1 MKNIKHTWNAELAA
15 EIQKRIDTRTKPV
28 GALGLLEDVAL
39 RVGLIQGSCAPS
51 IKRPVLFVFA
61 ADHGLADEGVSAFP
75 KAVTAQMVLNFL
87 NGGAAVNVF
96 SEQNGFEIRIVD
108 AGVDYDFGEIAGL
121 VARKIGRGTKS
132 ILRGP
137 AMSGQECRRE
147 MEVGGELVDAEFE
160 AGSNLIAFGEMGIG
174 NTSSAALIMSRL
186 LNMPIED
193 CAGRGT
199 GLDDAGLRA
208 KVGVLRKAL
217 EMHTQAVEAEE
228 VLRCFGGFEIAMIVG
243 AALRAA
249 ELGMV
254 ILVDGF
260 IVSAAMLVAGRLDAA
275 VEDYMIFAHLSDEH
289 AHGKLIAA
297 MQGKPL
303 LRLGMRLGEGSGA
316 AVCLPLIYSAVNF
329 LNKMAGFEDAAVS
342 GKIS

>member
-1 MKNIKHTWNAELAA
+1 MKNIKHIWNDELAA
-15 EIQKRIDTRTKPV
+15 EIQKKIDTRTKPP
-28 GALGLLEDVAL
+28 GALGLLEDTAL
-39 RVGLIQGSCAPS
+39 RIGLIQGSSSPS
-51 IKRPVLFVFA
+51 VKRPVLFVFA

-75 KAVTAQMVLNFL
+75 KEVTAQMVLNFL
-87 NGGAAVNVF
+87 GGGAAVNVF
-96 SEQNGFEIRIVD
+96 SAQNGFEIRIVD

-121 VARKIGRGTKS
+121 IERKIGRGTQS
-132 ILRGP
+132 VLLGP
-137 AMSGQECRRE
+137 AMSGQECRRA
-147 MEVGGELVDAEFE
+147 MAVGGELVETEFE

-186 LNMPIED
+186 MDMPIED
-193 CAGRGT
+193 CTGRGT

-208 KVGVLRKAL
+208 KVDVLRKAL
-217 EMHTQAVEAEE
+217 EMHPEASDAEE

-260 IVSAAMLVAGRLDAA
+260 IVSAAMLVASRLNAA

-289 AHGKLIAA
+289 AHGRLIEA
-297 MQGKPL
+297 MHGKPL

-329 LNKMAGFEDAAVS
+329 LNKMAGFEDASVS